1 MQQKCLNGPRR
12 VVYVLVNFFR
22 RFFNSYCALCSN
34 VYVTDIE
41 CEPPRGVDLA
51 RPPLG
56 KSFSIV
62 MDLELGKTPSNVHKI
77 KRFCREGTV
86 YDFYLQACRPSI
98 TLSDVPSVLEST
110 FSISI
115 WMRSQTNKSYL
126 PEITQEKFKEL
137 SNSEQVKP
145 LQNSNF

>member
-1 MQQKCLNGPRR
+1 
-12 VVYVLVNFFR
+12 
-22 RFFNSYCALCSN
+22 
-34 VYVTDIE
+34 
-41 CEPPRGVDLA
+41 
-51 RPPLG
+51 
-56 KSFSIV
+56 
-62 MDLELGKTPSNVHKI
+62 MDLELGKAPSNVHKI

-86 YDFYLQACRPSI
+86 YDFYLQVCHPSI
-98 TLSDVPSVLEST
+98 TLSDVPSVLENT

-115 WMRSQTNKSYL
+115 WMRSETNKSYL